1 MGIDQIIAYVT
12 AAAAV
17 IGMIVA
23 IVKSAMRGDVN
34 GVITALGKFTEVVGS
49 KQIKK
54 VKCSQEEL
62 DIVYEQ
68 LNSGKITDEGIAV
81 IQNVVQKIVD
91 AYGDDPQVQNV
102 MTQVLSTI
110 LSYTPK
116 TVLKRAYKQ
125 YGLQVLAVVETFA
138 EAES

>member
-1 MGIDQIIAYVT
+1 MGVDQIVSYVT
-12 AAAAV
+12 AVVAVVGAIAAFIKA
-17 IGMIVA
+17 A
-23 IVKSAMRGDVN
+23 RRGGVD
-34 GVITALGKFTEVVGS
+34 GVITALGRFAEVVGS
-49 KQIKK
+49 QPIKK

-68 LNSGKITDEGIAV
+68 LSSGEITDEGVAV
-81 IQNVVQKIVD
+81 IQSIVQRIVD
-91 AYGDDPQVQNV
+91 AYGDDPQVQSV
-102 MTQVLSTI
+102 MTSVLSSI
-110 LSYTPK
+110 LSYTSK